1 LQTTGHK
8 VIYKAMP
15 KQILIFF
22 FLLLLLP
29 FTGYGQNCTLNVTIS
44 STGPTIC
51 SGTTVVLTANP
62 SGGIGPY
69 TYIWNTGETTPS
81 ISVNKEG
88 TYTVTVSDKT
98 PGCPSV
104 KANKVISSIITPIA
118 PRVSNQTVCTNT
130 SATLTAT
137 GPGGEY
143 RWYDVPTGG
152 TALATGNTYQTPPIT
167 QRTIYYVETTISGCT
182 STRTAVTVNVT
193 GRPVTQAATICP
205 GNVATLSA
213 SGGDSYTWYDAAT
226 GGNQV
231 GSGPTFVTP
240 ALFSTKV
247 YYVVAII
254 NGCTSVPTPVTA
266 RVTAAPQA
274 PTAGNLTTCTGSIV
288 TLHADAPDG
297 IFDWFDVPTGGTSL
311 ISSPDYTTPPLTATT
326 TYYVQTTINGCES
339 SRTPVTVTITSPPA
353 SPLPQTVT
361 ICSGSSTSLTAD
373 AAPTGTYAW
382 YDQATGGTLLSGNV
396 TYQTPVL
403 TSSTTYYVQHMNGA
417 CSSARTPI
425 EVIVNPPPAPPSAGE
440 PIICSGSVATLT
452 ATSSGGGTFQWYAL
466 PTGGALL
473 FSGAVYTTPALT
485 ADATYYVQTTEL
497 GCVSER
503 TAVKVTVLAPV
514 PAPTVAAASVCSGSQ
529 VTLTA
534 SGSPDNYEWYD
545 AATGGNLLITGPVYV
560 TPELT
565 TAKTYYVQSTANDC
579 TSQRTAVTVTVTP
592 IPAAPTISNQ
602 AICPG
607 SSAHLTVNIPG
618 GTAEWYAAASGGTP
632 LATGNTFDTPSLSEA
647 TTYYVGAV
655 NGTCVSGRTP
665 VTVSMI
671 DALNLQFSY
680 PSGTFCTASANPKP
694 IINNPSGGT
703 FSATPGGLV
712 FVSNTTGEINI
723 AASTLGKYTV
733 SFTYGGTCPG
743 GSSVDITITAT
754 PNAQFAY
761 AQSSYCQ
768 ASRNPLPGFGNGAS
782 AGVFTSSSPNLVF
795 RNKATGEINLKA
807 STPGLYT
814 IKNTIGA
821 ESGCPEVS
829 FEQQITID
837 PQIIVNA
844 GPDKSVSVGS
854 SVQLDGSISSGA
866 GKWSGPGSFSDVSDP
881 RATYTPPANG
891 ATTVTL
897 TLRSDAP
904 AGTCGQLSSTV
915 TIQIN
920 TVPVAPTVAGKTV
933 CIGSV
938 AMLQATAPGGT
949 YNWFDVPTGG
959 NSLFTGPIFRT
970 PPVTA
975 NTIYYVDV
983 TKNGLTS
990 SRTPVNVTV
999 TQTPAAPQVNN
1010 PPVCAG
1016 NPAVL
1021 TASGS
1026 TGTYKWF
1033 DVQVGGSSLSNDAVF
1048 TTPILT
1054 ANKTYYVQTTVNSC
1068 TSERIPVDVVVTPAP
1083 HITSQASGIAC
1094 SGTPFNY
1101 NIEASAAS
1109 TFSWSRALVP
1119 GISNAAATGVT
1130 PGLLTETLTS
1140 TVNRPVIVKYI
1151 ITPTVNGCSGPPFT
1165 YQVTVNPLPLVT
1177 NSPTASVCNDTPHN
1191 FTINLEPAGAG
1202 TSVSWS
1208 RAAVAGISNAAVTGQ
1223 TAPIIKEVLHN
1234 TTTASIDVT
1243 YVFNYKTANCDGPP
1257 FNLVMT
1263 VKPEAKIISDDTGIA
1278 CSGTPQ
1284 NYAIQSNISSATFSW
1299 KRDAVANISNPA
1311 VTNQTNN
1318 VIDES
1323 LINTGTIPVKVTYI
1337 ITPFAFDCAGTPFSY
1352 VVTVNPQPA
1361 MPKANGNS
1369 PVCVNSTIQ
1378 LRTATVPN
1386 ASYQWTGPNG
1396 YTSTEQN
1403 PDITNVTT
1411 ANNGTY
1417 NLFVTVN
1424 DCTSPAGSVDVK
1436 VNALPVANA
1445 GLDVKKCASVPGIQL
1460 AGSVTGGTT
1469 TGIWST
1475 QGTGTFSPSP
1485 LNDNANQPQ
1494 YIPSA
1499 ADLAAGS
1506 VTLTLTSTSKDNCTI
1521 STDEMTITFGQVS
1534 ATSAGLDRE
1543 VCSQDATVKL
1553 EGVKRS
1559 GYEGD
1564 VVWKTSG
1571 TGTFSSATTLD
1582 AFYNPSAA
1590 DVQAGSVILSLTA
1603 LTPSECYTATDRM
1616 TLKFTPPP
1624 TVNAGGTR
1632 YILPG
1637 KTITLSP
1644 SVNDENV
1651 QYLWSPA
1658 IGLSST
1664 TVKNPVLTGSNT
1676 DQVYTLRITDS
1687 RGCVNT
1693 DQTIIKVS
1701 PTLTIPNTF
1710 TPNDDGNND
1719 FWNIQGL
1726 VAYQDAVVDI
1736 FNRYGQQLFHSIG
1749 YSKAWEGTYN
1759 GKPVPAGTYYYKI
1772 DTKLNGQVLSGYV
1785 LVIR

>member
-1 LQTTGHK
+1 
-8 VIYKAMP
+8 MP
-15 KQILIFF
+15 KQILIFLF
-22 FLLLLLP
+22 ILLSLA
-29 FTGYGQNCTLNVTIS
+29 GYGQNCTLNATIS
-44 STGPTIC
+44 STGTTIC
-51 SGTTVVLTANP
+51 SGTSVVLTANP
-62 SGGIGPY
+62 SGGTAPY

-88 TYTVTVSDKT
+88 NYTVTVSDKT
-98 PGCPSV
+98 PGCQPV
-104 KANKVISSIITPIA
+104 KKSISISSIITPNA
-118 PRVSNQTVCTNT
+118 PRASNQTVCPNT

-137 GPGGEY
+137 APGGAY
-143 RWYDVPTGG
+143 QWYDAPTGG
-152 TALATGNTYQTPPIT
+152 TFLASGNTYNTPPIT
-167 QRTIYYVETTISGCT
+167 QRTIYYVETTVSGCA
-182 STRTAVTVNVT
+182 SPRTAVAVNIT
-193 GRPVTQAATICP
+193 GRPIIQGATICP

-226 GGNQV
+226 GGGQV

-240 ALFSTKV
+240 ALFSTKI

-254 NGCTSVPTPVTA
+254 NGCTSVPTAVTA

-274 PTAGNLTTCTGSIV
+274 PIASNRTACTGSVV

-297 IFDWFDVPTGGTSL
+297 VFDWFDVPTGGVSL

-339 SRTPVTVTITSPPA
+339 SRTPVTITITPPPTP
-353 SPLPQTVT
+353 PLTQTVG
-361 ICSGSSTSLTAD
+361 ICSGSRATLTAD

-417 CSSARTPI
+417 CSSERTPI
-425 EVIVNPPPAPPSAGE
+425 EVVINPPPAPPSAGE
-440 PIICSGSVATLT
+440 PIICSGSAATLT
-452 ATSSGGGTFQWYAL
+452 ASSLGGGTFQWYNL
-466 PTGGALL
+466 PTGGTLL
-473 FSGAVYTTPALT
+473 FSGAVYVTPALT
-485 ADATYYVQTTEL
+485 ADATYYVQTTES

-503 TAVKVTVLAPV
+503 TAVKVTVLAPLPVPTV
-514 PAPTVAAASVCSGSQ
+514 PAATVCSGSQ

-534 SGSPDNYEWYD
+534 SGSPDDYEWYD
-545 AATGGNLLITGPVYV
+545 AATGGNLLVKGSVYV

-565 TAKTYYVQSTANDC
+565 TAQTYYVQSIANDC
-579 TSQRTAVTVTVTP
+579 TSERRAVTVTVTP
-592 IPAAPTISNQ
+592 IPSAPVVGNQ
-602 AICPG
+602 AVCPG

-632 LATGNTFDTPSLSEA
+632 LASGNTFDTPPLFRA
-647 TTYYVGAV
+647 TTYYVQAV

-671 DALNLQFSY
+671 NVLSLQFSY
-680 PSGTFCTASANPKP
+680 ASGTFCTASTNPRP

-703 FSATPGGLV
+703 FSATPVGLV

-723 AASTLGKYTV
+723 AASIPGKYTV
-733 SFTYGGTCPG
+733 TFTYGGTCPG
-743 GSSVDITITAT
+743 GGSVDITIIPT
-754 PNAQFAY
+754 PNAQFTY
-761 AQSSYCQ
+761 ARSSYCQ
-768 ASRNPLPGFGNGAS
+768 GGSTNPFPVFGVGAS
-782 AGVFTSSSPNLVF
+782 AGVFTASSPNLVF
-795 RNKATGEINLKA
+795 RNKATGEIDLDA
-807 STPGLYT
+807 SKPGLYI
-814 IKNTIGA
+814 IKNTIGTD
-821 ESGCPEVS
+821 SGCPEVS
-829 FEQQITID
+829 SEQQITID
-837 PQIIVNA
+837 PQVIVNA
-844 GPDKSVSVGS
+844 GPDKTVSVGG
-854 SVQLDGSISSGA
+854 SVVLDGSISSGT
-866 GKWSGPGSFSDVSDP
+866 GQWSGPGSFSNTSDP
-881 RATYTPPANG
+881 KATYTPPANG

-897 TLRSDAP
+897 TLKSDEP
-904 AGTCGQLSSTV
+904 PGTCGQLSSTV
-915 TIQIN
+915 TIHIN
-920 TVPVAPTVAGKTV
+920 AVPVAPTVADEAV
-933 CIGSV
+933 CMGST
-938 AMLQATAPGGT
+938 AILQATAPGGT
-949 YNWFDVPTGG
+949 YNWFDAPTGG
-959 NSLFTGPIFRT
+959 NLLFTGPIFRT

-975 NTIYYVDV
+975 NTIYYVQV

-990 SRTPVNVTV
+990 SRTLVNVTV
-999 TQTPAAPQVNN
+999 TQTPAAPQVNK
-1010 PPVCAG
+1010 PPICAG

-1033 DVQVGGSSLSNDAVF
+1033 DVPVGGSPLSNDAIF

-1054 ANKTYYVQTTVNSC
+1054 ANKTYYVQTTINSC
-1068 TSERIPVDVVVTPAP
+1068 TSERIPVDVVVNPAP
-1083 HITSQASGIAC
+1083 RITSSASGIAC
-1094 SGTPFNY
+1094 SGIAFNY
-1101 NIEASAAS
+1101 NIIASTVS
-1109 TFSWSRALVP
+1109 TFSWRRAVVP

-1130 PGLLTETLTS
+1130 PGALTETLTS
-1140 TVNRPVIVKYI
+1140 TVNTPVIVKYI
-1151 ITPTVNGCSGPPFT
+1151 ITPTANGCAGASFT

-1177 NSPTASVCNDTPHN
+1177 NNPTASVCNDTPHN
-1191 FTINLEPAGAG
+1191 FTINLEPAGSGA
-1202 TSVSWS
+1202 SVSWS

-1243 YVFNYKTANCDGPP
+1243 YVFNYKTANCDGLP

-1263 VKPEAKIISDDTGIA
+1263 VKPEAKIISDATGIA

-1299 KRDAVANISNPA
+1299 KRNAVANISNPA
-1311 VTNQTNN
+1311 VNNQTNN

-1323 LINTGTIPVKVTYI
+1323 LINTGTIPVKVIYV
-1337 ITPFAFDCAGTPFSY
+1337 ITPLAFDCAGTPFNY

-1361 MPKANGNS
+1361 KPIANGNS
-1369 PVCVNSTIQ
+1369 PVCVNNTIQ
-1378 LRTATVPN
+1378 LRTATVLG
-1386 ASYQWTGPNG
+1386 ASYRWTGPNG
-1396 YTSTEQN
+1396 YTSNDQN

-1417 NLFVTVN
+1417 NLYVTIN
-1424 DCTSPAGSVDVK
+1424 DCSSPAASVDIK
-1436 VNALPVANA
+1436 VNPLPVAKA
-1445 GLDVKKCASVPGIQL
+1445 GPIPKQCASVPGVQL
-1460 AGSVTGGTT
+1460 VGSVTGGTT

-1475 QGTGTFSPSP
+1475 KGTGTFSPSP

-1494 YIPSA
+1494 YIQSA

-1521 STDEMTITFGQVS
+1521 STSDVTIVFGQVS

-1559 GYEGD
+1559 GYDGD

-1571 TGTFSSATTLD
+1571 TGTFSSTTALD

-1590 DVQAGSVILSLTA
+1590 DAQAGSVILSLTA

-1637 KTITLSP
+1637 KTITLTP
-1644 SVNDENV
+1644 SVSDENV

-1664 TVKNPVLTGSNT
+1664 TVKNPVLTGGNI
-1676 DQVYTLRITDS
+1676 DQVYTLQITDS

-1710 TPNDDGNND
+1710 TPNGDGNND

-1736 FNRYGQQLFHSIG
+1736 FNRYGKPLFHSIG
-1749 YSKAWEGTYN
+1749 YSKPWEGTYN
-1759 GKPVPAGTYYYKI
+1759 GQPVPAGTYYYKI
-1772 DTKLNGQVLSGYV
+1772 DTKLNGQVLAGYV

>member
-1 LQTTGHK
+1 
-8 VIYKAMP
+8 MP
-15 KQILIFF
+15 KQILIFLF
-22 FLLLLLP
+22 ILLP
-29 FTGYGQNCTLNVTIS
+29 FIGYGQNCTLSATIS

-51 SGTTVVLTANP
+51 SGNSIVLTANP
-62 SGGIGPY
+62 SGGTGPY
-69 TYIWNTGETTPS
+69 TYIWSTGETTPS

-88 TYTVTVSDKT
+88 TYIVNVSDKT
-98 PGCPSV
+98 PGCSV
-104 KANKVISSIITPIA
+104 KANKVISSIITPGA
-118 PRVSNQTVCTNT
+118 PRASNQTVCPNT
-130 SATLTAT
+130 PATLTAT

-152 TALATGNTYQTPPIT
+152 TALTTGSTYQTPPIT

-182 STRTAVTVNVT
+182 STRTAVTANVT
-193 GRPVTQAATICP
+193 GKPITQGVTICP
-205 GNVATLSA
+205 GNPAPLSA
-213 SGGDSYTWYDAAT
+213 SGGDSYTWYDVAT
-226 GGNQV
+226 GGTPL
-231 GSGPTFVTP
+231 GFEPTFVTP
-240 ALFSTKV
+240 VLFSTKI

-254 NGCTSVPTPVTA
+254 NGCTSARTPVTA
-266 RVTAAPQA
+266 KVTAAPQA
-274 PTAGNLTTCTGSIV
+274 PTTSPPPAACTGSVV
-288 TLHADAPDG
+288 TLHANAPDG

-339 SRTPVTVTITSPPA
+339 SRTPVTVIITSPPT
-353 SPLPQTVT
+353 PPQPQSVS
-361 ICSGSSTSLTAD
+361 ICSGSSVPLIAD
-373 AAPTGTYAW
+373 SAPTGTYAW
-382 YDQATGGTLLSGNV
+382 YDQATGGILLKEGV

-403 TSSTTYYVQHMNGA
+403 TSSTIYYVQHMNGA
-417 CSSARTPI
+417 CSSERTPI
-425 EVIVNPPPAPPSAGE
+425 EVVVKPPPAPPSASE
-440 PIICSGSVATLT
+440 PIICSGYGATLT
-452 ATSSGGGTFQWYAL
+452 ASSLGGGTFQWYNV
-466 PTGGALL
+466 PTGGTSL

-485 ADATYYVQTTEL
+485 ADATYYVQTTES

-514 PAPTVAAASVCSGSQ
+514 PVPTVPAASVCAGDQ

-545 AATGGNLLITGPVYV
+545 VATGGTPLITGPVYV
-560 TPELT
+560 TPGLT
-565 TAKTYYVQSTANDC
+565 TTKTYYVQSTANDC
-579 TSQRTAVTVTVTP
+579 TSERVAVPVTVTP
-592 IPAAPTISNQ
+592 IPAAPIVGNQ
-602 AICPG
+602 SVCPG
-607 SSAHLTVNIPG
+607 SSAHLTVNVPG
-618 GTAEWYAAASGGTP
+618 GTAEWYAAASGGAP
-632 LATGNTFDTPSLSEA
+632 LATGNTFDTPVLFRA
-647 TTYYVGAV
+647 TTYYVRAV
-655 NGTCVSGRTP
+655 SGTCVSGRTP

-671 DALNLQFSY
+671 DVLSLQFSY
-680 PSGTFCTASANPKP
+680 ASGTFCTASANAKP
-694 IINNPSGGT
+694 VINNPSGGT
-703 FSATPGGLV
+703 FSATPAGLV

-723 AASTLGKYTV
+723 AASIPGKYAVT
-733 SFTYGGTCPG
+733 FTYGGTCPG
-743 GSSVDITITAT
+743 NSSVNITITST
-754 PNAQFAY
+754 PNAQFTY
-761 AQSSYCQ
+761 AKSSYCQ
-768 ASRNPLPGFGNGAS
+768 GGTNPLPVFGVGAT
-782 AGVFTSSSPNLVF
+782 AGAFTGSSPNLVF
-795 RNKATGEINLKA
+795 RDRSTGEIDLDA
-807 STPGLYT
+807 SKPGLYT

-821 ESGCPEVS
+821 DSGCPEVS

-844 GPDKSVSVGS
+844 GPEKPVSVGS
-854 SVQLDGSISSGA
+854 SVQLGGSISSGT

-897 TLRSDAP
+897 TLKSDAP

-915 TIQIN
+915 TIHIN
-920 TVPVAPTVAGKTV
+920 TIPAAPTAGGTTV
-933 CIGSV
+933 CMGSI
-938 AMLQATAPGGT
+938 ARLQPTAPGGT
-949 YNWFDVPTGG
+949 YNWFDVPAGG
-959 NSLFTGPIFRT
+959 NSLFTGPIFNT
-970 PPVTA
+970 PPITA
-975 NTIYYVDV
+975 NTIYYVEV

-990 SRTPVNVTV
+990 SRTSVNVTV
-999 TQTPAAPQVNN
+999 TQTPAAPQFDN

-1021 TASGS
+1021 TARGS

-1033 DVQVGGSSLSNDAVF
+1033 DVPVGGSPLSIDAVF

-1068 TSERIPVDVVVTPAP
+1068 TSERVPVNVTVNPAP

-1094 SGTPFNY
+1094 SGVPFSY

-1109 TFSWSRALVP
+1109 TFSWSRAVVP
-1119 GISNAAATGVT
+1119 GVSNAAATDVT
-1130 PGLLTETLTS
+1130 TGPLTETLIS
-1140 TVNRPVIVKYI
+1140 TVNTPVIVKYI
-1151 ITPTVNGCSGPPFT
+1151 ITPTANGCAGPPFT
-1165 YQVTVNPLPLVT
+1165 YQVTVNPLPVVT
-1177 NSPTASVCNDTPHN
+1177 NSSTASVCNDTPHN

-1284 NYAIQSNISSATFSW
+1284 NYAIQSNIPSATFSW

-1337 ITPFAFDCAGTPFSY
+1337 ITPFAFDCAGTPFNY
-1352 VVTVNPQPA
+1352 IVTVNPQPA
-1361 MPKANGNS
+1361 MPVAKSNS
-1369 PVCVNSTIQ
+1369 PVCVNNTIQ

-1396 YTSTEQN
+1396 YISTQQN

-1417 NLFVTVN
+1417 NLFVIVN

-1436 VNALPVANA
+1436 VNALPVVKA
-1445 GLDVKKCASVPGIQL
+1445 GPILKQCGDKPVQL
-1460 AGSVTGGTT
+1460 IGSITGGTT
-1469 TGIWST
+1469 TGYWEPKGAAS
-1475 QGTGTFSPSP
+1475 GDFSPSR
-1485 LNDNANQPQ
+1485 LNDNANQPK
-1494 YIPSA
+1494 YIPSP

-1506 VTLTLTSTSKDNCTI
+1506 VTLTLISTSKDNCT
-1521 STDEMTITFGQVS
+1521 SATADVTINFGQVS

-1559 GYEGD
+1559 GYDGD

-1571 TGTFSSATTLD
+1571 TGTFSSATDLD

-1603 LTPSECYTATDRM
+1603 LTPSDCYTATDRM
-1616 TLKFTPPP
+1616 TLKFIPPP
-1624 TVNAGGTR
+1624 TVNAGGIR

-1637 KTITLSP
+1637 KAITLTP
-1644 SVNDENV
+1644 SVSDENV

-1664 TVKNPVLTGSNT
+1664 TVKNPVLTGGNT
-1676 DQVYTLRITDS
+1676 DQDYTLQITDS

-1693 DQTIIKVS
+1693 DKTKILVS

-1710 TPNDDGNND
+1710 TPNGDGNND
-1719 FWNIQGL
+1719 FWNILGL

-1749 YSKAWEGTYN
+1749 YSKAWDGTYN

-1772 DTKLNGQVLSGYV
+1772 DTKLNSQVLSGYV
-1785 LVIR
+1785 LVVR